1 MRTCRKGGILQMRA
15 KNWVKFFL
23 VIVIIGVL
31 TYLTFAGIP
40 GVIPS
45 VYDTRLGIDIRG
57 GVYAN
62 LYPDLPEGE
71 KPTADQLNSARSI
84 IEKRLDNKSIF
95 DRNITTEPEN
105 GRIIV
110 EIPYKPGETDLNPQ
124 KAIEEIGKTA
134 LLTFQEV
141 DEDKYNGFLADGT
154 PNYEQTGRIV
164 IEGKHV
170 VEAKVGQNPQTS
182 QIVVTLKLNEEGA
195 KRFAEATERL
205 VGQKIAIYMDDLL
218 ITAPTVN
225 EKIPNGEAIIT
236 GQRTAKEAGDLAD
249 TINAGSLPFRMV
261 SKDLNSIT
269 PLLGEG
275 ALRVTVTAGIVA
287 FILICLFM
295 IVNYRLPGLIA
306 NIALFGLIVAT
317 LFFISVFGITLTLP
331 GIAGIILSIGM
342 GVDAN
347 VVIFERIREEMKS
360 GKTVA
365 ASIDSGFKR
374 AFAAIVDGNVTTI
387 LTGIILYW
395 FGTGP
400 IKGFAITL
408 VVGVVISFFTAV
420 TATRTMLTAIA
431 GLSFAKKPWLFRVKE
446 VSK

>member
-1 MRTCRKGGILQMRA
+1 MRA
-15 KNWVKFFL
+15 MNWVKFFL
-23 VIVIIGVL
+23 VIIIIGAL
-31 TYLTFAGIP
+31 TYLTFTGIP
-40 GVIPS
+40 GVIPNIYS
-45 VYDTRLGIDIRG
+45 TRLGIDIRG

-84 IEKRLDNKSIF
+84 IEKRLDSKSIY

-141 DEDKYNGFLADGT
+141 DEDKFNGYREDGT
-154 PNYEQTGRIV
+154 KNYEQTGRIV

-170 VEAKVGQNPQTS
+170 VEAKVGQNPQTGE
-182 QIVVTLKLNEEGA
+182 IVVTLKLNEEGA

-205 VGQKIAIYMDDLL
+205 VGQKIAIYMDDVL

-236 GQRTAKEAGDLAD
+236 GQRTAAEAGDLAD

-261 SKDLNSIT
+261 SKDLNAIT

-275 ALRVTVTAGIVA
+275 ALRVTINAGIIA

-295 IVNYRLPGLIA
+295 LVNYRLPGLIA
-306 NIALFGLIVAT
+306 NIALFGLIIAT
-317 LFFISVFGITLTLP
+317 LFFISVLGVTLTLP

-347 VVIFERIREEMKS
+347 VVIFERIREEIKS

-365 ASIDSGFKR
+365 ASIDAGFKR

-387 LTGIILYW
+387 MTGLILYW

-400 IKGFAITL
+400 IKGFAVTL
-408 VVGVVISFFTAV
+408 IIGVVISFFTAV
-420 TATRTMLTAIA
+420 TATRTMLITVS
-431 GLSFAKKPWLFRVKE
+431 GLSVAKKPWLFRVKE